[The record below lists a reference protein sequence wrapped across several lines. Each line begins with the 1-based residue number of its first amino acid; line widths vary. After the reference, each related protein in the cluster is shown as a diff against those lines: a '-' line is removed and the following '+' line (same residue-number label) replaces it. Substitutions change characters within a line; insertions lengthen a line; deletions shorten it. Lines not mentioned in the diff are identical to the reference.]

1 VRGSRDTSVRAR
13 EAQLAIFRSLEPAAR
28 LGMASTMSDEARA
41 IAEAG
46 MRHRHPAWPSDRVA
60 SAVRDLMIGE
70 ELARRLGSH
79 LAPARR

>member
-1 VRGSRDTSVRAR
+1 
-13 EAQLAIFRSLEPAAR
+13 
-28 LGMASTMSDEARA
+28 LGMASRMSDEARA

-60 SAVRDLMIGE
+60 SAVRDLIIGE
-70 ELARRLGSH
+70 ELTRRLRSH